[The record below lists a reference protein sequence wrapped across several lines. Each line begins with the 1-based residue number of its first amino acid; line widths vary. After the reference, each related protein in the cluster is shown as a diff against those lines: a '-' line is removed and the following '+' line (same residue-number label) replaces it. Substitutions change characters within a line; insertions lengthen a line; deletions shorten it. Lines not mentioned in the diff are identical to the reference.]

1 MKLEIT
7 RNEVPF
13 LINGLSQ
20 LKGMK
25 DWKKAI
31 SLGDDLR
38 RLRKIQKETDA
49 AAKMC
54 KPEKYDELAAEFQE
68 RCKRKAGELGD
79 HPGELFS
86 EADIGTHVMLAW
98 SRSMEWTTN
107 NRHYQEAINELS
119 VEVVEIELQ
128 TERLTE
134 SDFEKKSIDSSL
146 GEVLSYFQ

>member
-31 SLGDDLR
+31 GLGDDLR
-38 RLRKIQKETDA
+38 KLRKIQKETEA

-54 KPEKYDELAAEFQE
+54 KPEKYDELAVEFQE
-68 RCKRKAGELGD
+68 RCKKKAAELGEKEGEL
-79 HPGELFS
+79 LS
-86 EADIGTHVMLAW
+86 EPEIGTHVMLAW
-98 SRSMEWTTN
+98 NRSMEWTTN
-107 NRHYQEAINELS
+107 NRHYQEAIQELS
-119 VEVVEIELQ
+119 IQVVEIELQ
-128 TERLTE
+128 TEKLAE
-134 SDFEKKSIDSSL
+134 SDFEKKAIDSSL